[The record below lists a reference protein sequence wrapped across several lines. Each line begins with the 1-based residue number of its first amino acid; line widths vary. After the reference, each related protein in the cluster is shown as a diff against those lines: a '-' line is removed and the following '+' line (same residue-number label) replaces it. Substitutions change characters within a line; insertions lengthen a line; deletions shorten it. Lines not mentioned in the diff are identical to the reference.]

1 MDKKQEIDITKQLEA
16 FNKIMDALK
25 ELTIE
30 EKRRVISSVSILS
43 EIIDKQQIL

>member
-43 EIIDKQQIL
+43 EIIDKQ